1 MKNNGSVTGNERHF
15 EDNEKLISATDL
27 NGVIQHCN
35 LAFEKISGF
44 SREELIGADH
54 NLVRHPDMPPEAFE
68 VMWNHLKAGRPWMGM
83 VKNRCKNGDHY
94 WVSAYVTPVTENGKV
109 VGYESVRSR
118 PSRADVARA
127 EKLYQQVNAK
137 RRLFSVPLY
146 LRQLMMALAMIV
158 PAIAFGMLVSP
169 LASTI
174 WLIIALLIYGG
185 WQYRHYLRDMHLIRA
200 ELHGAFMHP
209 LAVRSYTNEHGING
223 QLMVGVMSLRS
234 HLDAVLT
241 RIEDASVKVAEQSA
255 IGLEQ
260 SEQAR
265 GAIAEQRH
273 QTDLVA
279 TAMSEMSRAI
289 HEISNNVQET
299 AARAEQSS
307 GLAEQGREVS
317 RTTRQAIE
325 HLRDTVGDIG
335 AAVENLSQQTAD
347 INRAASS
354 IEAISEKTNLL
365 ALNAA
370 IEAARAGEH
379 GRGFSIVADEVRML
393 AASTRESAQEIAQ
406 IVSALTQQARQ
417 SVDIAHAGANDA
429 DSGLQKVV
437 EAEQML
443 SGIAAAVV
451 EISAMAEQMAT
462 AVEEQAL
469 VSQDVNGQVA
479 EISRLASDSLVRTEE
494 SAGSLRRSK
503 KVSDDLHELV
513 NRFRQ

>member
-1 MKNNGSVTGNERHF
+1 
-15 EDNEKLISATDL
+15 
-27 NGVIQHCN
+27 
-35 LAFEKISGF
+35 
-44 SREELIGADH
+44 
-54 NLVRHPDMPPEAFE
+54 
-68 VMWNHLKAGRPWMGM
+68 
-83 VKNRCKNGDHY
+83 
-94 WVSAYVTPVTENGKV
+94 
-109 VGYESVRSR
+109 
-118 PSRADVARA
+118 
-127 EKLYQQVNAK
+127 
-137 RRLFSVPLY
+137 
-146 LRQLMMALAMIV
+146 
-158 PAIAFGMLVSP
+158 
-169 LASTI
+169 
-174 WLIIALLIYGG
+174 
-185 WQYRHYLRDMHLIRA
+185 
-200 ELHGAFMHP
+200 
-209 LAVRSYTNEHGING
+209 
-223 QLMVGVMSLRS
+223 MSLRA

-325 HLRDTVGDIG
+325 HLRDTVGEIG

-479 EISRLASDSLVRTEE
+479 EISRLASDSLARTEE